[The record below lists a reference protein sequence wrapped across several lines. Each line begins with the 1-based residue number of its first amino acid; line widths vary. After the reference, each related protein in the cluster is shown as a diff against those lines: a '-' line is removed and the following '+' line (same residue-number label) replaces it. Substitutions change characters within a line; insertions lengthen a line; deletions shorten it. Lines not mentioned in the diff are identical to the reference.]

1 MCHSPRPAAP
11 IAPFSPPLFTDQ
23 AGPQHTLPG
32 NASVLEYFLLILGKH
47 FFQVLADQMN
57 LYATQHLPGTSYHWV
72 NTSADEMMLFLCIHL
87 AMGVHEVPSVEDYR
101 SIHLLLGALGV
112 IQGMP
117 NMPIQGF
124 AKLSALE
131 GQLEGQ
137 DKRSGVIQTPQDL
150 PNAGVGS
157 HELPSVLQPTQE
169 CPSMRLGLY

>member
-1 MCHSPRPAAP
+1 
-11 IAPFSPPLFTDQ
+11 
-23 AGPQHTLPG
+23 
-32 NASVLEYFLLILGKH
+32 
-47 FFQVLADQMN
+47 
-57 LYATQHLPGTSYHWV
+57 
-72 NTSADEMMLFLCIHL
+72 
-87 AMGVHEVPSVEDYR
+87 MGVHEVPSVDYYR

-169 CPSMRLGLY
+169 CPSIRLGLFQGMIYNEAICSKETHQAWVQDMGAL